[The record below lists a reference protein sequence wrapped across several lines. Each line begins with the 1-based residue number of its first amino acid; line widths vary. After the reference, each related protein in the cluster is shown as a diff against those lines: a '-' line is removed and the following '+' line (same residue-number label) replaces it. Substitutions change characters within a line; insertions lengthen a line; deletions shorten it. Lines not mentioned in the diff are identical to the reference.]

1 MITAIEYLKKHI
13 SESNIPEE
21 HYENEIAEMM
31 EWYALDYN
39 EEQVKNLALCAVSHR
54 RELLIAYEKNHYT
67 PQEWVL
73 ASKQCIE
80 DIDNFLAINCG

>member
-1 MITAIEYLKKHI
+1 MNKELEFLEEKHGDNSWGYYPPSKQEVAQWLQEWTEKQFAIHG
-13 SESNIPEE
+13 
-21 HYENEIAEMM
+21 
-31 EWYALDYN
+31 
-39 EEQVKNLALCAVSHR
+39 VSQQ

-67 PQEWVL
+67 PQEWAL